1 MLKNKT
7 DGATIHYTVNTD
19 GSVPADP
26 TVSSSV
32 FDEAQPIVINGKTVI
47 KAFAVKNG
55 VKSAVV
61 TLTYT
66 TKDQLASPT
75 ASIES
80 GAMVSRGTRLK
91 LKAASGAT
99 IYYTTDGSDPT
110 DRSSSSVVSGS
121 DLVLDGAAGA
131 QVTVKAYAVM
141 DGKSASE
148 VMTFT
153 YQISKN
159 TGGVTA
165 DVANGTY
172 TITATSKA

>member
-99 IYYTTDGSDPT
+99 IY
-110 DRSSSSVVSGS
+110 
-121 DLVLDGAAGA
+121 
-131 QVTVKAYAVM
+131 
-141 DGKSASE
+141 
-148 VMTFT
+148 
-153 YQISKN
+153 
-159 TGGVTA
+159 
-165 DVANGTY
+165 
-172 TITATSKA
+172 

>member
-1 MLKNKT
+1 MDT
-7 DGATIHYTVNTD
+7 A
-19 GSVPADP
+19 PEDP

-32 FDEAQPIVINGKTVI
+32 FDATQPIVINGATVI

-55 VKSAVV
+55 VKSAIV

-66 TKDQLASPT
+66 SKDQLAAPT
-75 ASIES
+75 ASIDS

-110 DRSSSSVVSGS
+110 DRSNASVVSGS

-131 QVTVKAYAVM
+131 R
-141 DGKSASE
+141 
-148 VMTFT
+148 
-153 YQISKN
+153 
-159 TGGVTA
+159 
-165 DVANGTY
+165 
-172 TITATSKA
+172 